1 MNNLKRIFSATL
13 LLWLG
18 VGIAG
23 QSASFDCNKAASSE
37 NREISLFFIKYTPK
51 FLSKKFLNIMREE
64 NQLINPKSK
73 ALNWIYATIYKEEIF
88 PRSSFKK
95 FKEENAF
102 FLDGLTIKLQMRE
115 HDMYYFYFVC
125 KKVKLPITRVEIREY
140 FVSKE

>member
-1 MNNLKRIFSATL
+1 MKYLEYIINLFSFTL
-13 LLWLG
+13 CC
-18 VGIAG
+18 GI
-23 QSASFDCNKAASSE
+23 
-37 NREISLFFIKYTPK
+37 RYTPK
-51 FLSKKFLNIMREE
+51 FLNKKSLNTMRDE
-64 NQLINPKSK
+64 NQFINPKSK

-102 FLDGLTIKLQMRE
+102 FLDGLSIKLQMRE

-140 FVSKE
+140 FVTKE